1 MLSQVKDLL
10 NVLPDNLK
18 NQIFMSSWSFLN
30 VPMIF
35 WVRPKILSVTTES
48 TEVLIPLRRKTKNH
62 LKSMYFG
69 ALCTGADIAG
79 GILAARLIAESG
91 KNVSLAFKDF
101 KADYKKLALGDVVFR
116 CNDGK
121 EIGDLLEKVLQCNER
136 LNKTV
141 HVQAYCP
148 DIDPNEIVADF
159 ELTLSL
165 RNKTPIS

>member
-1 MLSQVKDLL
+1 MLAQVKDLL

-18 NQIFMSSWSFLN
+18 NQIFMKSWSFLN

-35 WVRPKILSVTTES
+35 WVRPKILSLTAEQ
-48 TEVLIPLRRKTKNH
+48 TEVLIPLRRRTKNH

-116 CNDGK
+116 CKDGK
-121 EIGDLLEKVLQCNER
+121 VISEFIEEILQSNER
-136 LNKTV
+136 KNKTV
-141 HVQAYCP
+141 YVEAYCP
-148 DIDPNEIVADF
+148 DIDPHEIVADF
-159 ELTLSL
+159 ELTVSL